1 MSKRS
6 NWALPYFIFLVLF
19 VVLPLVLIVVYALQ
33 DGNGGFTLSN
43 VSRFFTDSDA
53 LSTFAV
59 SIEVAVENTL
69 ICLLLGYPAAY
80 ILADRNL
87 NKSAVTVILFILPMW
102 INALMRTLAT
112 AELFNVFG
120 FTLGK
125 GTLLFGMVYD
135 YLPFMIYPIYN
146 VLLKMDKSYS
156 EAAADLG
163 ATPIQVFGKVT
174 LPLSMPGISSG
185 ILMVFMPTV
194 STFAISEFLTNNK
207 IKLFGTII
215 QENINSSMWNY
226 GAALSLIML
235 VIIGLTTILLGGD
248 EREVQDTGTGLYL
261 AASGAP
267 LRTDRVHRDILLH
280 RGQDTRELD
289 GILLRT
295 LQEHILR
302 RSQRRSRPHGRHQ
315 EHPYHC
321 VHRRC
326 CLNLAR
332 NCLGHRN
339 IQPQGKEEEDNPV
352 PEQHSDDQP

>member
-6 NWALPYFIFLVLF
+6 NWAIPYFIFLVIF
-19 VVLPLVLIVVYALQ
+19 VLLPLILIVVYAFQGQ
-33 DGNGGFTLSN
+33 DGGFTMEN
-43 VSRFFTDSDA
+43 ITKFFTDGDA
-53 LSTFAV
+53 PNTFAV
-59 SIEVAVENTL
+59 SIEVAIENTL

-80 ILADRNL
+80 ILANKDL

-112 AELFNVFG
+112 AELFNVLG
-120 FTLGK
+120 FSLGK
-125 GTLLFGMVYD
+125 GTLLYGLVYD

-146 VLLKMDKSYS
+146 VLLKMDNSYA

-163 ATPIQVFGKVT
+163 ATPVQVFGKVT

-235 VIIGLTTILLGGD
+235 LIIGLTTLLLGGD
-248 EREVQDTGTGLYL
+248 KENAVEGGT
-261 AASGAP
+261 
-267 LRTDRVHRDILLH
+267 V
-280 RGQDTRELD
+280 
-289 GILLRT
+289 
-295 LQEHILR
+295 
-302 RSQRRSRPHGRHQ
+302 
-315 EHPYHC
+315 
-321 VHRRC
+321 
-326 CLNLAR
+326 
-332 NCLGHRN
+332 
-339 IQPQGKEEEDNPV
+339 
-352 PEQHSDDQP
+352 

>member
-6 NWALPYFIFLVLF
+6 NWAIPYFIFLVIF
-19 VVLPLVLIVVYALQ
+19 VLLPLILIVVYAFQGQ
-33 DGNGGFTLSN
+33 DGGFTMEN
-43 VSRFFTDSDA
+43 ITKFFTDGDA
-53 LSTFAV
+53 LNTFAV
-59 SIEVAVENTL
+59 SIDVAIEYTL

-80 ILADRNL
+80 ILANKDL

-112 AELFNVFG
+112 AELFNVLG
-120 FTLGK
+120 FSLGK
-125 GTLLFGMVYD
+125 GTLLYGLVYD

-146 VLLKMDKSYS
+146 VLLKMDNSYA

-163 ATPIQVFGKVT
+163 ATPVQVFGKVT

-235 VIIGLTTILLGGD
+235 LIIGLTTLLLGGD
-248 EREVQDTGTGLYL
+248 KENAVEGGT
-261 AASGAP
+261 
-267 LRTDRVHRDILLH
+267 V
-280 RGQDTRELD
+280 
-289 GILLRT
+289 
-295 LQEHILR
+295 
-302 RSQRRSRPHGRHQ
+302 
-315 EHPYHC
+315 
-321 VHRRC
+321 
-326 CLNLAR
+326 
-332 NCLGHRN
+332 
-339 IQPQGKEEEDNPV
+339 
-352 PEQHSDDQP
+352 